1 MRGGALLFADVLVP
15 WDAPSARPWSV
26 TLALAEV
33 SIETLATGSE
43 LDVPLWEVV
52 SGPHPL
58 PGVGS
63 LTLGD
68 RLRITLDAP
77 GGRGARRVRLEPL
90 QPVPPKE
97 RSGPDAGPLPGVR
110 VRIVPGPLEFSPAD
124 HRFGLPPEANPK
136 DPPGPAGPEAD
147 DTCRP

>member
-1 MRGGALLFADVLVP
+1 MRGGALSVADVLVP
-15 WDAPSARPWSV
+15 WDAPSGRPWSV

-43 LDVPLWEVV
+43 LDVPLWGVV

-58 PGVGS
+58 PDVGR

-90 QPVPPKE
+90 QPVPPEE
-97 RSGPDAGPLPGVR
+97 RSGPDTGPLPGVL
-110 VRIVPGPLEFSPAD
+110 VRIVPGAFELDPAD
-124 HRFGLPPEANPK
+124 HRFGLPPDANPK
-136 DPPGPAGPEAD
+136 DQHGPEGPEGEDA
-147 DTCRP
+147 